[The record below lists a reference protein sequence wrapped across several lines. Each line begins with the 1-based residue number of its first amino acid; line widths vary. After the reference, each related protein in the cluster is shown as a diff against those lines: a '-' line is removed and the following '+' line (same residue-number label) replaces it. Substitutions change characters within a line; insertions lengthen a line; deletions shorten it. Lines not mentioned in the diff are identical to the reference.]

1 MLMLVVLRVKLICE
15 STPVDLAKLSN
26 VVENE
31 VVKKTDYY
39 AKVTSIE
46 AQLTGITKS
55 TTDNLNDITKL
66 KAIDSNSFVTRTK
79 F

>member
-46 AQLTGITKS
+46 AQITG
-55 TTDNLNDITKL
+55 DY
-66 KAIDSNSFVTRTK
+66 
-79 F
+79 